1 MAKTMKT
8 AISIPKSD
16 YELLEKLRKET
27 GKSRSQILV
36 EAFHET
42 VKRREQQEIDR
53 QYEEAYR
60 RMPETKEELKELGV
74 WAKESSKVWG
84 KMGKIEEW

>member
-16 YELLEKLRKET
+16 YDLLEKLRKET
-27 GKSRSQILV
+27 GKSRSQLLV

-42 VKRREQQEIDR
+42 IKRREQQQIDR

-60 RMPETKEELKELGV
+60 RMPETKEELKGRDV
-74 WAKESSKVWG
+74 WAKESFKVWD
-84 KMGKIEEW
+84 KEEW